1 VVQTD
6 TEGEHRL
13 LGVLVPDRSGAA
25 PDVGAVRARL
35 SRTLPPHMVPAA
47 FAMVDELPL
56 TPSGKVDR
64 LALARMDAEGAL
76 LVVSGAGRA
85 LLAASGAGRAPAEG
99 PDEPPAAG
107 LETALAELWA
117 DALGRDRV
125 GRHDNFFDLGGHSLM
140 AARLIATIERDLG
153 KRLPLAAFFGDGVT
167 VAGLAAAIA
176 APRVDSTR
184 DADGRLLVPV
194 RAGTLPAL
202 FCVYPND
209 SSLLAARHL
218 VPVLEPDRAVFGL
231 RPPLDGWSGGRG
243 DVGEADDP
251 PAPDAEP
258 LPLDPPWSV

>member
-1 VVQTD
+1 ANARLYVVDRYGGLAPIGAPGELLVGGPSLARGYLNRPDLTAERFGADPFRAVAGARVHRTGDLVRYRGDGRLEFLGRVDDQVKIRGHRVEPGEVEAALARCDGVEQAAAVVQTD

-47 FAMVDELPL
+47 FAMVAELPL

-85 LLAASGAGRAPAEG
+85 LLAASGAGRARA
-99 PDEPPAAG
+99 DEPPAAG

-125 GRHDNFFDLGGHSLM
+125 
-140 AARLIATIERDLG
+140 
-153 KRLPLAAFFGDGVT
+153 
-167 VAGLAAAIA
+167 
-176 APRVDSTR
+176 
-184 DADGRLLVPV
+184 
-194 RAGTLPAL
+194 
-202 FCVYPND
+202 
-209 SSLLAARHL
+209 
-218 VPVLEPDRAVFGL
+218 
-231 RPPLDGWSGGRG
+231 
-243 DVGEADDP
+243 
-251 PAPDAEP
+251 
-258 LPLDPPWSV
+258 